1 MVKLS
6 FLLLLVCCVSSVKHS
21 LKYLLTLTTGIRD
34 FPELEGAL
42 VIDDLQATYCYSD
55 RRLVVSHDA
64 WKKLIDEYKLH
75 DQITRQCFEVLPR
88 LYRTRLYNIM
98 EHFNQSGGV
107 HTLQVVRGCNWDEE
121 TGETNGYMICG
132 YDGED
137 LMQLDLK
144 TQTWIPLKP
153 DITSIKQTWDADRS
167 SNLERVDFITQIYP
181 LWLKSYLGYKNNSLL
196 RTVSPSV
203 SLLQKSPSS
212 PVSCFAT
219 GFYPDTADMFWLRNG
234 EQMHEDVDRGEILPN
249 PDGTFQ
255 MRVDLYLSSVKAKDW
270 SRYDCVFKLSGVKD
284 NVITKLDRAMIRTN
298 EGSSEMSKFVVVGL
312 VFLAMAAG
320 IIGAGISRC
329 HKKKKKNTRIPTELE
344 SWMDGR

>member
-98 EHFNQSGGV
+98 EHFNQSG
-107 HTLQVVRGCNWDEE
+107 
-121 TGETNGYMICG
+121 
-132 YDGED
+132 D